1 MATKKITELPIAYSL
16 SGNVGVLAND
26 NGVVKMAA
34 TSAIQSNWDET
45 NPDSP
50 AFIMNKPESLSGASG
65 TMYCISVDEIMN
77 LDGSPLTLEQF
88 CNDYRNGVI
97 RTVQQSSGFQ
107 LTFDLAN
114 PAWFKS
120 VYNSSTVVGFTLS
133 DGELYLNV
141 DGRGSCSTGIR
152 VE

>member
-1 MATKKITELPIAYSL
+1 MNDIYATAYHTNLFFSYDTTKKITELPIAYSL

-34 TSAIQSNWDET
+34 TSAIQSNWNET

-50 AFIMNKPESLSGASG
+50 AFIMNKPESLGGASG

-97 RTVQQSSGFQ
+97 RTIQQSSGFQ
-107 LTFDLAN
+107 LKQHQAKQRKNNFI
-114 PAWFKS
+114 
-120 VYNSSTVVGFTLS
+120 YNGYIYFS
-133 DGELYLNV
+133 
-141 DGRGSCSTGIR
+141 
-152 VE
+152 